1 MELGRKGLLFLSFLT
16 VRSGLISRAIA
27 PDASRFNLR
36 TCKLQIFLGGERG
49 MPSDLTRSVSFTQWS
64 ASHDETIFHHLCYIR
79 IGWVTFVGGFNL
91 QLQD

>member
-1 MELGRKGLLFLSFLT
+1 MLIPADILRALTLSKHLGS
-16 VRSGLISRAIA
+16 IA